1 MWRAIFEAVKL
12 SFGSN
17 ISLRDFLNIV
27 LSKLLIMIFFK
38 EILCEYFFE
47 SSTLLYAH
55 DILKD
60 QYTSSV
66 SSRTSMCNIYNNMKQ
81 RKDDN
86 LL

>member
-1 MWRAIFEAVKL
+1 MWMAILEAVKL

-27 LSKLLIMIFFK
+27 LSKPLIMIFFK

-55 DILKD
+55 DIGSMYFISLFENVD
-60 QYTSSV
+60 VQY
-66 SSRTSMCNIYNNMKQ
+66 
-81 RKDDN
+81 
-86 LL
+86 L